1 VRLKFK
7 LIVKTF
13 AVLTW
18 GTLVPMDSQRYN
30 IIFEGKIADG
40 VDMEIAKGNL
50 QRLFKADRATVDKL
64 FSGKRTILKK
74 DIPAEAVKKYQAALT
89 NAGVECTTDPDLSS
103 AAAPVA
109 PGPSPVI
116 APAKQAAPPSA
127 ETPAENSGP
136 VNPYASPKQNTVVS
150 QQVFCRSCGAKID
163 ATASSCPQCDTRQLV
178 GKPKSKVTAA
188 LLAIFLGFLGIHR
201 FYLGQWV
208 GIVYLLF
215 GFIAWPVAWVEA
227 VVFLLTD
234 RERWERKYGNVVGG
248 GAAMMIVAAVVFIAI
263 IGILA
268 AIAIPQYND
277 YVQRSKIWQSIDAV
291 QPAIDKIA
299 EFGKREKYFPN
310 SNTEAGLVDDVSG
323 ESVTSLVV
331 SENGVITLTFGSENN
346 LLLDGK
352 TLLYVPSLA
361 NNTVQWDCSGGTLSG
376 QLRPTQCHDG
386 DYSGQQVVVNRQ
398 WVIAD
403 DNVTR
408 MRVPTSW
415 KKHPELNDIA
425 GIEYANLPREQY
437 LIVTSDSKA
446 HFTSSADVFGYN
458 VYLERNLR
466 DSVENLQV
474 KYLGEV
480 KINGMIGLKYEMR
493 GEVDNSEIVYL
504 QVALEGEN
512 HFHQLLFWTVPT
524 RWRANLESFE
534 EALVSFTECPGGC
547 SGS

>member
-1 VRLKFK
+1 
-7 LIVKTF
+7 
-13 AVLTW
+13 
-18 GTLVPMDSQRYN
+18 MDSQRYN

-74 DIPAEAVKKYQAALT
+74 DIPANAVKKYQAALT

-103 AAAPVA
+103 AAAAVE
-109 PGPSPVI
+109 PGPSPAI
-116 APAKQAAPPSA
+116 APAK
-127 ETPAENSGP
+127 
-136 VNPYASPKQNTVVS
+136 
-150 QQVFCRSCGAKID
+150 
-163 ATASSCPQCDTRQLV
+163 
-178 GKPKSKVTAA
+178 
-188 LLAIFLGFLGIHR
+188 LA
-201 FYLGQWV
+201 
-208 GIVYLLF
+208 
-215 GFIAWPVAWVEA
+215 
-227 VVFLLTD
+227 
-234 RERWERKYGNVVGG
+234 RKYGNVVGG

-277 YVQRSKIWQSIDAV
+277 YVQRSKVWQSIDAV

-310 SNTEAGLVDDVSG
+310 SNTEARLVDDVSG

-361 NNTVQWDCSGGTLSG
+361 NNTVQWDCSGGTLSR

-415 KKHPELNDIA
+415 KKHPELNDTA
-425 GIEYANLPREQY
+425 GMEYANLPREQY

-466 DSVENLQV
+466 NSVENLQV

-480 KINGMIGLKYEMR
+480 KINGMIGLKYEIR
-493 GEVDNSEIVYL
+493 GEVDNIKIVYL
-504 QVALEGEN
+504 QVTLEGEN

>member
-1 VRLKFK
+1 M
-7 LIVKTF
+7 
-13 AVLTW
+13 
-18 GTLVPMDSQRYN
+18 PMDSQRYN

-74 DIPAEAVKKYQAALT
+74 DIPANAVKKYQAALT

-103 AAAPVA
+103 AAAAVE
-109 PGPSPVI
+109 PGQSPAI
-116 APAKQAAPPSA
+116 APTK
-127 ETPAENSGP
+127 
-136 VNPYASPKQNTVVS
+136 
-150 QQVFCRSCGAKID
+150 
-163 ATASSCPQCDTRQLV
+163 
-178 GKPKSKVTAA
+178 
-188 LLAIFLGFLGIHR
+188 LA
-201 FYLGQWV
+201 
-208 GIVYLLF
+208 
-215 GFIAWPVAWVEA
+215 
-227 VVFLLTD
+227 
-234 RERWERKYGNVVGG
+234 RKYGNVVGG

-263 IGILA
+263 IGILT

-277 YVQRSKIWQSIDAV
+277 YVQRSKVWQSIDAV
-291 QPAIDKIA
+291 QPALDKIA

-310 SNTEAGLVDDVSG
+310 SNTEARLVDDVSG
-323 ESVTSLVV
+323 ESVTSLAV

-361 NNTVQWDCSGGTLSG
+361 NNTVQWDCSGGTLSR
-376 QLRPTQCHDG
+376 QLRPKQCHDG

-415 KKHPELNDIA
+415 KKHPELNDTA
-425 GIEYANLPREQY
+425 GMEYANLPREQY

-466 DSVENLQV
+466 NSVENLQV

-480 KINGMIGLKYEMR
+480 KINGMIGLKYEIR
-493 GEVDNSEIVYL
+493 GEVDNIKIVYL

-524 RWRANLESFE
+524 RWRANLQSFE

>member
-1 VRLKFK
+1 
-7 LIVKTF
+7 
-13 AVLTW
+13 
-18 GTLVPMDSQRYN
+18 MDSQRYN

-40 VDMEIAKGNL
+40 VDIEIAKGNL
-50 QRLFKADRATVDKL
+50 QRLFKTDRATVDKL
-64 FSGKRTILKK
+64 FSAKRTVLKK
-74 DIPAEAVKKYQAALT
+74 DLPAETVKKYQAALT
-89 NAGVECTTDPDLSS
+89 NAGVECTTDPDLSP
-103 AAAPVA
+103 AA
-109 PGPSPVI
+109 PGPSPAM
-116 APAKQAAPPSA
+116 APANQAVPATTPASA
-127 ETPAENSGP
+127 KTPAEDSGP
-136 VNPYASPKQNTVVS
+136 VNPYASPKQDTVVN
-150 QQVFCRSCGAKID
+150 QQAFCRSCGAKID

-178 GKPKSKVTAA
+178 GKPKNKVTAA

-227 VVFLLTD
+227 IVFLLTD
-234 RERWERKYGNVVGG
+234 SERWQKKYGNVVGG
-248 GAAMMIVAAVVFIAI
+248 GAAMMIVAAVLFIGI

-277 YVQRSKIWQSIDAV
+277 YAQRSKVWQSINEV
-291 QPAIDKIA
+291 QPAIDKVA

-310 SNTEAGLVDDVSG
+310 SNSEAGLVDDLSG
-323 ESVTSLVV
+323 ELLTSLVIT
-331 SENGVITLTFGSENN
+331 ENGVITMTFGSENN
-346 LLLDGK
+346 HLIDGK
-352 TLLYVPSLA
+352 TLLYVPGLVENA
-361 NNTVQWDCSGGTLSG
+361 VQWDCSGGTLG
-376 QLRPTQCHDG
+376 KQLRPTQCREG
-386 DYSGQQVVVNRQ
+386 DYIGQQVVTNRQ

-403 DNVTR
+403 DNVTK

-415 KKHPELNDIA
+415 EKHPELSDVA
-425 GIEYANLPREQY
+425 AIEYANLQREQY

-466 DSVENLQV
+466 DSTDNLQV

-480 KINGMIGLKYEMR
+480 EINGMNGLKYEMR
-493 GEVDNSEIVYL
+493 GEVDNIKIVYL
-504 QVALEGEN
+504 QVALEGEH

-524 RWRANLESFE
+524 RWRANLEPFE

>member
-1 VRLKFK
+1 
-7 LIVKTF
+7 
-13 AVLTW
+13 
-18 GTLVPMDSQRYN
+18 MDSQRYN
-30 IIFEGKIADG
+30 IIFKGKIADG

-64 FSGKRTILKK
+64 FSGKRTVLKK
-74 DIPAEAVKKYQAALT
+74 DVPAETVKKYQAALT
-89 NAGVECTTDPDLSS
+89 NAGVECTIDPDLSL
-103 AAAPVA
+103 AAAPFA
-109 PGPSPVI
+109 PGPSPAI
-116 APAKQAAPPSA
+116 APVKQATPPPA
-127 ETPAENSGP
+127 KTPAEDSEP
-136 VNPYASPKQNTVVS
+136 VNPYASPKQNTVVN

-227 VVFLLTD
+227 IVFLLTD
-234 RERWERKYGNVVGG
+234 RERWEQKYGNVVGG
-248 GAAMMIVAAVVFIAI
+248 GAAMMIVAAVLFIGI

-277 YVQRSKIWQSIDAV
+277 YVQRSKVWQSIDAV

-310 SNTEAGLVDDVSG
+310 SNSEAGLVDDLSG
-323 ESVTSLVV
+323 KSMTSFVV
-331 SENGVITLTFGSENN
+331 SENGVITMTFGSESSR
-346 LLLDGK
+346 LLDGK
-352 TLLYVPSLA
+352 TLLYVPGLVD
-361 NNTVQWDCSGGTLSG
+361 NIVQWDCSGGTLTK
-376 QLRPTQCHDG
+376 QLRPTQCRDG
-386 DYSGQQVVVNRQ
+386 NYSGQQVAVNRQ

-403 DNVTR
+403 DNITR

-415 KKHPELNDIA
+415 KKHPELTEIA
-425 GIEYANLPREQY
+425 GIEYANLQREQY
-437 LIVTSDSKA
+437 LIVISEPKA
-446 HFTSSADVFGYN
+446 KYTSSTDVFGYKAL
-458 VYLERNLR
+458 LERNLR

-480 KINGMIGLKYEMR
+480 EINGMNGLKYEMR
-493 GEVDNSEIVYL
+493 GEVDNIKIAYL
-504 QVALEGEN
+504 QVALEGEE

-524 RWRANLESFE
+524 RWHTNLEPFE